1 MVQERP
7 VRVERRLA
15 AILAAD
21 VAGYSRLMHRDEEAT
36 HAKLTAVLT
45 EAVHP
50 TITEHGGRIVKNTG
64 DGFLAE
70 FPSAVQAVRA
80 AAQFQTRV
88 RELTAGDAEAGRIAF
103 RIGINVGDVIV
114 EPNDIFGDGVNIA
127 ARLES
132 IAKPGGICIAAAAY
146 DQVRGKVDLQ
156 FADLGEQNLKNI
168 DLPVRAYDVIKNG
181 CNTAKKVERIG
192 TDVQSPPRL
201 SIVVLPFA
209 NLSGN
214 PEHDYFVN
222 SVTESLT
229 TDLSRCTTLFV
240 IARNRALPYRAKEID
255 IRQVGLELNV
265 RYVLEGSMQRYGD
278 RLRVNVQLIE
288 AESGKHLWAER
299 FEKPMGDLFDLQDEI
314 VSRLVHTL
322 YVQVVSAAARRAER
336 MLSPDAKELTFLGT
350 VYLYK
355 GWTPE
360 YIAQARDFF
369 ERALTL
375 NSQLVGA
382 LFGLANVDIM
392 QGASLL
398 TDEPTACLSAAEP
411 NAIKALSLA
420 PGDANVHL
428 TLGAIYIFTN
438 RAIRGV
444 AECEHALT
452 IDRNLANAH
461 GFIGLAKVLLGR
473 AVETENQIREAFRL
487 SPCDMNTNLW
497 MYFLG
502 LAKIHLGEDADA
514 VSWLRRSIETNRNM
528 PLAHFALAAALGLL
542 GAQGEARGSAQT
554 GLAMN
559 PGFTI
564 RRMCALKPS
573 DNPTF
578 LIGEGRICEGMRLAG
593 VPEG

>member
-88 RELTAGDAEAGRIAF
+88 GELTAGDAEAGRIAF

-201 SIVVLPFA
+201 SIVVLPFT

-438 RAIRGV
+438 RAIRGI

-542 GAQGEARGSAQT
+542 GAQGEARASAQT

-593 VPEG
+593 VPES

>member
-1 MVQERP
+1 
-7 VRVERRLA
+7 
-15 AILAAD
+15 
-21 VAGYSRLMHRDEEAT
+21 
-36 HAKLTAVLT
+36 
-45 EAVHP
+45 
-50 TITEHGGRIVKNTG
+50 
-64 DGFLAE
+64 
-70 FPSAVQAVRA
+70 
-80 AAQFQTRV
+80 
-88 RELTAGDAEAGRIAF
+88 
-103 RIGINVGDVIV
+103 
-114 EPNDIFGDGVNIA
+114 
-127 ARLES
+127 
-132 IAKPGGICIAAAAY
+132 
-146 DQVRGKVDLQ
+146 
-156 FADLGEQNLKNI
+156 
-168 DLPVRAYDVIKNG
+168 
-181 CNTAKKVERIG
+181 
-192 TDVQSPPRL
+192 
-201 SIVVLPFA
+201 
-209 NLSGN
+209 
-214 PEHDYFVN
+214 
-222 SVTESLT
+222 
-229 TDLSRCTTLFV
+229 
-240 IARNRALPYRAKEID
+240 LPYRAKEID

-438 RAIRGV
+438 RAIRGI

-542 GAQGEARGSAQT
+542 GAQGEARASAQT

-593 VPEG
+593 VPES

>member
-168 DLPVRAYDVIKNG
+168 DLPVRAYNVIKNG

-201 SIVVLPFA
+201 SIVVLPFT

-420 PGDANVHL
+420 PGDANVQL

-438 RAIRGV
+438 RAIRGI

-542 GAQGEARGSAQT
+542 GAQGEARASAQT

>member
-1 MVQERP
+1 
-7 VRVERRLA
+7 
-15 AILAAD
+15 

-181 CNTAKKVERIG
+181 CKTAKKVERIG
-192 TDVQSPPRL
+192 TDVQSLPRL

-209 NLSGN
+209 NLSGK

-255 IRQVGLELNV
+255 IRQIGLELNV

-438 RAIRGV
+438 RAIRGI

-542 GAQGEARGSAQT
+542 GAQGEARASAQT

-578 LIGEGRICEGMRLAG
+578 LIGDGRICEGMRLAG